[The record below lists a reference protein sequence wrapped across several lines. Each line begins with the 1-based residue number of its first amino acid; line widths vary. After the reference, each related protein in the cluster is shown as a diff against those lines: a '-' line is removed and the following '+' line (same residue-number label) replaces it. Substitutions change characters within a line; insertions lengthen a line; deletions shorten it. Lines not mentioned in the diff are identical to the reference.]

1 MSAVLPHYKQGPL
14 NKQVSTLVI
23 GGMLV
28 APTTV
33 GSTSDLTVKPCPV
46 AAGSSRYAL
55 GIAGKDAN
63 VISVQTGAANS
74 YGQPAIDISVLDD
87 YTSVYYGGVDIWVWY
102 EGTPGAISEGD
113 LLTHSATTPGTVIS
127 NGSGTDPKVIIGK
140 CTHPGGVPVGNFV
153 ANTLIGGSTYFLGR
167 ARIF

>member
-23 GGMLV
+23 GGMIV
-28 APTTV
+28 RPTTI
-33 GSTSDLTVKPCPV
+33 GSTTDLTVAPCPV
-46 AAGSSRYAL
+46 AAGSSQYVL
-55 GIAGKDAN
+55 GVAGKDAN
-63 VISVQTGAANS
+63 VISVQTGSANS

-102 EGTPGAISEGD
+102 NGIVSEGD

-127 NGSGTDPKVIIGK
+127 NGSGTDPKVIFGR
-140 CTHPGGVPVGNFV
+140 CTQPGGVAAGQLV

>member
-1 MSAVLPHYKQGPL
+1 MSAVLPHYKQGPI

-28 APTTV
+28 CPTTI
-33 GSTSDLTVKPCPV
+33 GSSTDLTVAPC
-46 AAGSSRYAL
+46 SSANARYCL
-55 GIAGKDAN
+55 GVAGKDAN

-102 EGTPGAISEGD
+102 QGAVSEGD
-113 LLTHSATTPGTVIS
+113 LLTVSATTAGTVIT
-127 NGSGTDPKVIIGK
+127 NGTGTDPKVIVGR
-140 CTHPGGVPVGNFV
+140 CTNPGGVTAGQLV
-153 ANTLIGGSTYFLGR
+153 ANTLIGGSTYYLGR